1 MVLVAAAT
9 WAACGSLAAVDAGV
23 VGRWGMSTT
32 DVALLVTAIVA
43 LLGAL
48 TSWLKAETTARD
60 LAANSAKISDLSTTT
75 AVHGEK
81 INGLMPA
88 RVQEIMAPAISAAVA
103 QAAQASAL
111 AIAQAL
117 AQQIPA
123 SPASPPPGKE
133 PAP

>member
-1 MVLVAAAT
+1 MVLVCAAT
-9 WAACGSLAAVDAGV
+9 ELFLGALSAAGAELA
-23 VGRWGMSTT
+23 GRWVMSPT

-60 LAANSAKISDLSTTT
+60 LAANSAKIADLSTTT

-88 RVQEIMAPAISAAVA
+88 RVQEIMAPAIAAAVA

-111 AIAQAL
+111 AIAQAR
-117 AQQIPA
+117 AQQISA